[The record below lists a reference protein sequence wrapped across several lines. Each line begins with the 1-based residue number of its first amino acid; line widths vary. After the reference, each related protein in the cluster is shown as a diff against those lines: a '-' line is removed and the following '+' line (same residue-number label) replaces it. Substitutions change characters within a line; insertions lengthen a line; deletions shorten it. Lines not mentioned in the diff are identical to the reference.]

1 MKFNSTDA
9 WLLASIF
16 RSEGEE
22 GAALRSVIAYAD
34 YACHAIMTYSEFS
47 GSLQKLTSVGLVTS
61 SNALLRTSSE
71 FKQWHKKKYKGKT
84 RYVVLK
90 EIDDFEKYLN
100 TTFSEA
106 SFNNVQIEF
115 TPEQFQNAVDEYLK
129 QANDR

>member
-22 GAALRSVIAYAD
+22 GASLRPIIAYAD
-34 YACHAIMTYSEFS
+34 YAYHAIMTYSEFS
-47 GSLQKLTSVGLVTS
+47 GSLQKLIAVGIVTS
-61 SNALLRTSSE
+61 EKLSLRTSSE
-71 FKQWHKKKYKGKT
+71 FKQWHKKKYRGKT

-100 TTFSEA
+100 ATFSA
-106 SFNNVQIEF
+106 SSFNNPGMKF
-115 TPEQFQNAVDEYLK
+115 TPEQFQQSVDEYLK
-129 QANDR
+129 STNG